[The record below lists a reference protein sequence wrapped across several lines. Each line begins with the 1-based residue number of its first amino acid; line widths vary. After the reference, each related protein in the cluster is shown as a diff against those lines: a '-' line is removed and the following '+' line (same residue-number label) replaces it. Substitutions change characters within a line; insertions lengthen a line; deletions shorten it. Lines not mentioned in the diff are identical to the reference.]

1 MRLNPIINLVHL
13 YNTFF
18 VRKILSFGILKNPII
33 RVLFFIAF
41 VILLTFTS
49 FSVFAF
55 FSEILQTKE
64 VVLFL
69 LNTYSSTIILWT
81 IVVTIFLKV
90 IFSKMDG
97 FLRMTINFPISSKE
111 RNFSVFLYET
121 FISFTVIFL
130 ISFSV
135 VLSMILIHRF
145 DFVDVLI
152 VNLLYV
158 STLSYLILQVISK
171 VVAFLCHLF
180 RIPKLFHIF
189 NLSILVLIFAVF
201 FNEAQQLVKNLAYD
215 LLQKTNETKSIL
227 LFLQQFHQEHGF
239 WLTTLLYFILV
250 IGLVSLIIVIPD
262 HSYMSNSRHILLLE
276 KFTNMSL
283 LKAYILST
291 IRNINTVNTIAFV
304 YLAALLL
311 LIFKMDD
318 YILYPVIIMA
328 FNSIYS
334 FTQSE
339 TLRMNMYKLHY
350 NALKDYLYLISSQ
363 LIVIYTISIP
373 LLILGLIVNQSYIH
387 VLIPYLVMTFGT
399 LIFVMAGI
407 LFPPYHDNPF
417 SVVTSVAVVTIPILV
432 ISISLTFLHL
442 SVWWNIAI
450 LIFFYFVIIQ
460 FSIQGL
466 TNLKRRFRNEN
477 VS

>member
-1 MRLNPIINLVHL
+1 
-13 YNTFF
+13 
-18 VRKILSFGILKNPII
+18 
-33 RVLFFIAF
+33 
-41 VILLTFTS
+41 
-49 FSVFAF
+49 
-55 FSEILQTKE
+55 
-64 VVLFL
+64 
-69 LNTYSSTIILWT
+69 
-81 IVVTIFLKV
+81 
-90 IFSKMDG
+90 
-97 FLRMTINFPISSKE
+97 
-111 RNFSVFLYET
+111 
-121 FISFTVIFL
+121 
-130 ISFSV
+130 
-135 VLSMILIHRF
+135 
-145 DFVDVLI
+145 
-152 VNLLYV
+152 
-158 STLSYLILQVISK
+158 
-171 VVAFLCHLF
+171 
-180 RIPKLFHIF
+180 
-189 NLSILVLIFAVF
+189 
-201 FNEAQQLVKNLAYD
+201 
-215 LLQKTNETKSIL
+215 
-227 LFLQQFHQEHGF
+227 
-239 WLTTLLYFILV
+239 
-250 IGLVSLIIVIPD
+250 
-262 HSYMSNSRHILLLE
+262 
-276 KFTNMSL
+276 
-283 LKAYILST
+283 
-291 IRNINTVNTIAFV
+291 
-304 YLAALLL
+304 
-311 LIFKMDD
+311 
-318 YILYPVIIMA
+318 MA

-339 TLRMNMYKLHY
+339 TLRVLMYKLHY